1 MGNHTGSFNIPSHY
15 NGGTMLTKRLSLLAI
30 LLTFIAAPAFSE
42 PAVTDEVKV
51 NITSPVDGS
60 TIEAGG
66 KNRIQYEVAG
76 PDVFHGR
83 LEIDGKETK
92 LLRKRIGTYKLPKL
106 AAGVHELC
114 LMALNKS
121 HQPIGA
127 ASCINV
133 TAQ

>member
-1 MGNHTGSFNIPSHY
+1 
-15 NGGTMLTKRLSLLAI
+15 MLTKRLLSLAV
-30 LLTFIAAPAFSE
+30 LLTFFAAPAFPE

-51 NITSPVDGS
+51 NITSPADGS
-60 TIEAGG
+60 TIEAGK
-66 KNRIQYEVAG
+66 KNRIKYEVAG

-92 LLRKRIGTYKLPKL
+92 MLRKRIGTYKLPKL
-106 AAGVHELC
+106 TAGVHELC